1 MPAEPSVPPLSPP
14 FLPGGAGRVRAV
26 PRRASPV
33 LRIPPRRT
41 RPAAVRAGPG
51 RSPRCSPLF
60 PAAPGA
66 ITERRRGRPR
76 GGAAL
81 IALRQ
86 RRARSGRDRLRA
98 PAMDQS
104 VAIQESL
111 AAGATCRIAVQALLP
126 SGDSVESRLL
136 GLVECRG
143 HHAIYVYTHRRMA
156 ITAEDVWLERVIPIT
171 DEFAVEEV
179 VLDSDLHVIG
189 SDVTVQIG
197 SADDRL
203 TVQLPFGSHTR
214 TFLQELSRCSAG
226 TSSLRVGSLRV
237 QLRRLSVC
245 PSLVWR
251 SGPGLSL
258 LERPWVSIPGREH
271 PGSDARCSGPEA
283 AAAPRARG
291 RAGAAAAAGGGSGRA
306 GAGAGAGPGPGH
318 RAAAM
323 SAGGR
328 PRREVVGSEGVKQNG
343 KKAAGSQS
351 CSHDSTDRSSPRQN
365 KAKPEV
371 RTEQVRASRVMASN
385 KASILSEPKF
395 GLRDTIV
402 KSQLLQMQDSYTH
415 IQNYRVF
422 VGTYNVNGQSPT
434 ESLQP
439 WLRCDAEPPDIYCVG
454 FQELDLTKEAFFF
467 NDTPKEE
474 EWFKAVTDSLHP
486 DAKYAKV
493 KLVRLVGIMLLLYVK
508 AELALNI
515 SEVEV
520 ETVGTGI
527 MGRMGN
533 KGGVAIRFKFHNT
546 SVCIVNSHLAAH
558 TEEYE
563 RRNQDFK
570 DICSRMQFC
579 QSDPNLPPLTIG
591 KHDVILWLG
600 DLNYRLEEL
609 DVAKVKQ
616 LVEEKAF
623 PELCQYDQLKR
634 QMKANAA
641 FEGFT
646 EGEISFQ
653 PTYKY
658 DAGCDDWDTSEKC
671 RVPAWCDRI
680 LWKGQNIA
688 QLSYR
693 SHMALKLSDHKPVS
707 SVFDIGVKVVNEEL
721 YRKAFEEIV
730 RSLDK
735 LENANIPSV
744 TLSRR
749 EIHFKDVKYMKLQV
763 ERFTIRNGQ
772 VPCQFEFISKPDEN
786 TYCKEWL
793 TANPCKGFLLSDA
806 EITVE
811 LEVFVNKS
819 TATRLNSGEEKLEDI
834 LVLHLVRGKD
844 YFLSVTGNYLPSCFG
859 SPIHTLCYMREPI
872 QDMSAES
879 IRRLTLMP
887 VDMSDDPVEDERP
900 MDIPKELWM
909 MVDHLNRNA
918 SQQEDLFQQPGLRSE
933 FEQIRDCLDTG
944 MYDTFLGSNHSV
956 AEALLLFLESLP
968 EPVICCRFYSS
979 CLESASNYSQS
990 CQIIADLPVFHRNV
1004 FEYLMAFLRELLKNS
1019 GKNHLDVNILASVFG
1034 GLLLRPPPS
1043 HPTPDI
1049 AEKRK
1054 AQQFI
1059 QQFLIREEDL
1069 P

>member
-1 MPAEPSVPPLSPP
+1 
-14 FLPGGAGRVRAV
+14 
-26 PRRASPV
+26 
-33 LRIPPRRT
+33 
-41 RPAAVRAGPG
+41 
-51 RSPRCSPLF
+51 
-60 PAAPGA
+60 
-66 ITERRRGRPR
+66 
-76 GGAAL
+76 
-81 IALRQ
+81 
-86 RRARSGRDRLRA
+86 
-98 PAMDQS
+98 
-104 VAIQESL
+104 
-111 AAGATCRIAVQALLP
+111 
-126 SGDSVESRLL
+126 
-136 GLVECRG
+136 
-143 HHAIYVYTHRRMA
+143 
-156 ITAEDVWLERVIPIT
+156 
-171 DEFAVEEV
+171 
-179 VLDSDLHVIG
+179 
-189 SDVTVQIG
+189 
-197 SADDRL
+197 
-203 TVQLPFGSHTR
+203 
-214 TFLQELSRCSAG
+214 
-226 TSSLRVGSLRV
+226 
-237 QLRRLSVC
+237 
-245 PSLVWR
+245 
-251 SGPGLSL
+251 
-258 LERPWVSIPGREH
+258 
-271 PGSDARCSGPEA
+271 
-283 AAAPRARG
+283 
-291 RAGAAAAAGGGSGRA
+291 
-306 GAGAGAGPGPGH
+306 
-318 RAAAM
+318 M

-328 PRREVVGSEGVKQNG
+328 PRREAVGSEGVKQNG
-343 KKAAGSQS
+343 KKAAVSQS
-351 CSHDSTDRSSPRQN
+351 SSHDSTDRGTPRQS
-365 KAKPEV
+365 KLKSEV

-385 KASILSEPKF
+385 KASMLSEPKF

-402 KSQLLQMQDSYTH
+402 KSQLVQKEDSYTH

-533 KGGVAIRFKFHNT
+533 KGAVAIRFKFHNT

-623 PELCQYDQLKR
+623 LELCQYDQLKR
-634 QMKANAA
+634 QMKANTA

-680 LWKGQNIA
+680 LWKGQKVA

-749 EIHFKDVKYMKLQV
+749 EIHFEDVKYMQLQV

-772 VPCQFEFISKPDEN
+772 VPCQFQFISKPDEE

-793 TANPCKGFLLSDA
+793 TANPSKGFLLSDA

-834 LVLHLVRGKD
+834 LVLHLVNGKD
-844 YFLSVTGNYLPSCFG
+844 YFLSITGNYLPSCFG

-887 VDMSDDPVEDERP
+887 VDMSDDPAQEEKP

-933 FEQIRDCLDTG
+933 FEQIRDCLDKG

-979 CLESASNYSQS
+979 CLESASNYGLS
-990 CQIIADLPVFHRNV
+990 CQIISALPACHKNV

-1034 GLLLRPPPS
+1034 GLLLRPPPG
-1043 HPTPDI
+1043 HATPDI
-1049 AEKRK
+1049 AAKRK

-1059 QQFLIREEDL
+1059 HQFLVREDHL
-1069 P
+1069 S

>member
-1 MPAEPSVPPLSPP
+1 
-14 FLPGGAGRVRAV
+14 
-26 PRRASPV
+26 
-33 LRIPPRRT
+33 
-41 RPAAVRAGPG
+41 
-51 RSPRCSPLF
+51 
-60 PAAPGA
+60 
-66 ITERRRGRPR
+66 
-76 GGAAL
+76 
-81 IALRQ
+81 
-86 RRARSGRDRLRA
+86 
-98 PAMDQS
+98 
-104 VAIQESL
+104 
-111 AAGATCRIAVQALLP
+111 
-126 SGDSVESRLL
+126 
-136 GLVECRG
+136 
-143 HHAIYVYTHRRMA
+143 MA

-214 TFLQELSRCSAG
+214 TFLQELSRCSA
-226 TSSLRVGSLRV
+226 
-237 QLRRLSVC
+237 
-245 PSLVWR
+245 
-251 SGPGLSL
+251 
-258 LERPWVSIPGREH
+258 
-271 PGSDARCSGPEA
+271 
-283 AAAPRARG
+283 
-291 RAGAAAAAGGGSGRA
+291 
-306 GAGAGAGPGPGH
+306 
-318 RAAAM
+318 
-323 SAGGR
+323 
-328 PRREVVGSEGVKQNG
+328 EVVGSEGVKQNG

-772 VPCQFEFISKPDEN
+772 VPCQFEFISKPDES

-979 CLESASNYSQS
+979 CLESTSNYSQS

-1034 GLLLRPPPS
+1034 GLLLRPPPG

-1059 QQFLIREEDL
+1059 QQFLVREEDL

>member
-1 MPAEPSVPPLSPP
+1 
-14 FLPGGAGRVRAV
+14 
-26 PRRASPV
+26 
-33 LRIPPRRT
+33 
-41 RPAAVRAGPG
+41 
-51 RSPRCSPLF
+51 
-60 PAAPGA
+60 
-66 ITERRRGRPR
+66 
-76 GGAAL
+76 
-81 IALRQ
+81 
-86 RRARSGRDRLRA
+86 
-98 PAMDQS
+98 MDQS

-214 TFLQELSRCSAG
+214 TFLQELSRCSA
-226 TSSLRVGSLRV
+226 
-237 QLRRLSVC
+237 
-245 PSLVWR
+245 
-251 SGPGLSL
+251 
-258 LERPWVSIPGREH
+258 
-271 PGSDARCSGPEA
+271 
-283 AAAPRARG
+283 
-291 RAGAAAAAGGGSGRA
+291 
-306 GAGAGAGPGPGH
+306 
-318 RAAAM
+318 
-323 SAGGR
+323 
-328 PRREVVGSEGVKQNG
+328 VVGSEGVKQNG

-772 VPCQFEFISKPDEN
+772 VPCQFEFISKPDEK

-887 VDMSDDPVEDERP
+887 VDMSDESVEDERP

-1034 GLLLRPPPS
+1034 GLLLRPPPG

-1059 QQFLIREEDL
+1059 QQFLVREEDL

>member
-1 MPAEPSVPPLSPP
+1 GE
-14 FLPGGAGRVRAV
+14 
-26 PRRASPV
+26 
-33 LRIPPRRT
+33 
-41 RPAAVRAGPG
+41 
-51 RSPRCSPLF
+51 
-60 PAAPGA
+60 
-66 ITERRRGRPR
+66 
-76 GGAAL
+76 
-81 IALRQ
+81 
-86 RRARSGRDRLRA
+86 
-98 PAMDQS
+98 
-104 VAIQESL
+104 
-111 AAGATCRIAVQALLP
+111 
-126 SGDSVESRLL
+126 SVESRLL

-143 HHAIYVYTHRRMA
+143 QHAIYVYTHRRMA

-171 DEFAVEEV
+171 DGFAVEEV
-179 VLDSDLHVIG
+179 VLDSDFHVIG
-189 SDVTVQIG
+189 SDVTVQIS

-214 TFLQELSRCSAG
+214 TFLQELSRCS
-226 TSSLRVGSLRV
+226 
-237 QLRRLSVC
+237 
-245 PSLVWR
+245 
-251 SGPGLSL
+251 PG
-258 LERPWVSIPGREH
+258 
-271 PGSDARCSGPEA
+271 
-283 AAAPRARG
+283 
-291 RAGAAAAAGGGSGRA
+291 
-306 GAGAGAGPGPGH
+306 
-318 RAAAM
+318 
-323 SAGGR
+323 
-328 PRREVVGSEGVKQNG
+328 
-343 KKAAGSQS
+343 
-351 CSHDSTDRSSPRQN
+351 RSSPRAVLVRRAEQRQMRFPSPCSSKQGRCTGFASVAEIYKLGCVDTLDFICAFAFICRQN
-365 KAKPEV
+365 KLKPEM
-371 RTEQVRASRVMASN
+371 RTEQVRASRVMPSN

-402 KSQLLQMQDSYTH
+402 KSQLVQMEDSYTH

-439 WLRCDAEPPDIYCVG
+439 WLRCDVEPPDIYCVG

-508 AELALNI
+508 ADLALNI

-609 DVAKVKQ
+609 EVAKVKQ

-623 PELCQYDQLKR
+623 LELCQYDQLKR
-634 QMKANAA
+634 QMKANAV

-749 EIHFKDVKYMKLQV
+749 EIHFEDVKYMQLQV

-772 VPCQFEFISKPDEN
+772 VPCQFEFINKPDEK

-793 TANPCKGFLLSDA
+793 IANPSKGFLLSDA

-887 VDMSDDPVEDERP
+887 LDMSDDPAQAEKP

-933 FEQIRDCLDTG
+933 FEQIRDCLDKG
-944 MYDTFLGSNHSV
+944 MYDTLLGSNHSV

-979 CLESASNYSQS
+979 CLESASNYSLS
-990 CQIIADLPVFHRNV
+990 CQVIISDLPACHKNV

-1034 GLLLRPPPS
+1034 GLLLRPPAG

-1059 QQFLIREEDL
+1059 RQFLLREDDL